1 MLSMYIFSF
10 SMVHF
15 CTTVIV
21 YLEKKVVFTGWSG
34 KSDIWIISSNFNHLL
49 NYPLHL
55 LIKANH
61 ISKMNMCKEM
71 PKERGENYGL
81 KPNKCQ
87 WCTDNVYMKVIVSWV
102 SEHPPKQR
110 RGEDS
115 LTLIRIFSMYWS
127 YGVRSPKETFK
138 VPYRA
143 FQYSRGISYRTSN
156 IGCIVYS
163 LSLIVQWRK
172 LCFVEQ

>member
-1 MLSMYIFSF
+1 MLPIDISYF

-21 YLEKKVVFTGWSG
+21 YLEKKVVFTGRSG
-34 KSDIWIISSNFNHLL
+34 NGDVWIISSNFNYLL
-49 NYPLHL
+49 NYPLYL

-61 ISKMNMCKEM
+61 ISKMNMCEEI
-71 PKERGENYGL
+71 PKEKGENYGL

-110 RGEDS
+110 VGEDS
-115 LTLIRIFSMYWS
+115 LTLIRLLFRYILELQ
-127 YGVRSPKETFK
+127 RETF
-138 VPYRA
+138 P
-143 FQYSRGISYRTSN
+143 
-156 IGCIVYS
+156 
-163 LSLIVQWRK
+163 
-172 LCFVEQ
+172 